1 MMTKENHL
9 TLNSSESNVRCHG
22 ELFFSKFL
30 TLIQFADSTPA
41 FGRNVQFSDY
51 TFSVEPSE
59 QENGLI
65 CIYDR
70 VVIEPFVACFFE
82 LQLLKRKYQNSI
94 RTRSKGIVG

>member
-1 MMTKENHL
+1 MCDVMG
-9 TLNSSESNVRCHG
+9 S
-22 ELFFSKFL
+22 FFSKFL

-59 QENGLI
+59 QEKGLI